1 MKQCVMPLVIKS
13 LLIVFFVLN
22 FKYLFD
28 NKAAVIKKF
37 EDNFE
42 MANLFYLQMKQKKL
56 LDFKGK
62 SGVEKEVLV
71 NHYIMIGVSLLL
83 LFIIKLKI
91 AGLLVP
97 MFYFVQKVILLDVRV
112 MLIGQNKNII
122 NNILCLVVESILLFG
137 CFVYLLENNNK
148 RCKRM
153 RN

>member
-28 NKAAVIKKF
+28 NKAAVMKKF

-42 MANLFYLQMKQKKL
+42 MANLLYLQMKQKKL

-83 LFIIKLKI
+83 LFIVRLKI
-91 AGLLVP
+91 VGLLLP
-97 MFYFVQKVILLDVRV
+97 MFYFVQKVILLDVRA
-112 MLIGQNKNII
+112 MLIGLDKNII
-122 NNILCLVVESILLFG
+122 NSILCLVVESILLFG

-148 RCKRM
+148 RCKRI

>member
-1 MKQCVMPLVIKS
+1 MPLVIKS
-13 LLIVFFVLN
+13 LLVVFFVLN

-28 NKAAVIKKF
+28 NKAAVVKKF

-42 MANLFYLQMKQKKL
+42 MANLLYLQMKQKKL

-71 NHYIMIGVSLLL
+71 NHYIMIGVSLLF
-83 LFIIKLKI
+83 LFIVRLKFV
-91 AGLLVP
+91 GLLLP
-97 MFYFVQKVILLDVRV
+97 MFYFVQKVILLDVRA

-122 NNILCLVVESILLFG
+122 NSILCLVVESILLFG
-137 CFVYLLENNNK
+137 CFVYLLENNSK
-148 RCKRM
+148 RCKRI